1 VMVWT
6 VNREREIRYWLSD
19 HRADV
24 LITDRPAV
32 ALALRDQTPTD
43 QPRGDQARGGQLR

>member
-1 VMVWT
+1 M
-6 VNREREIRYWLSD
+6 RYWLSE

-32 ALALRDQTPTD
+32 AMTLRDQI
-43 QPRGDQARGGQLR
+43 AGGEVG